1 MPQYTHTHASV
12 AWFMKRGYL
21 LSLALI
27 ILVGPLLPGCA
38 STTVDKLLSVASRGV
53 SVAEE
58 NDELL
63 IGALKKQIEVEIEN
77 INQSFD
83 RDVGLVASGSLTH
96 PDGTAISLDAGW
108 VKEARKGYFLLLKG
122 KYNQLCD
129 LERTRNKIKGN
140 LKTVRELINHA
151 GEINKLYM
159 TNHQRIQLLS
169 DQMRSQVADS
179 FHEPNN

>member
-1 MPQYTHTHASV
+1 MRKYTYLHESV
-12 AWFMKRGYL
+12 TWFVKRGSL
-21 LSLALI
+21 LSPALL
-27 ILVGPLLPGCA
+27 ILVGTLLPGCA
-38 STTVDKLLSVASRGV
+38 STTVDELLSVASRGV
-53 SVAEE
+53 SAAEE

-83 RDVGLVASGSLTH
+83 RDVDLVASGSLTH

-108 VKEARKGYFLLLKG
+108 VKEARKGYFLLLKA

-159 TNHQRIQLLS
+159 TNYQRIQILS
-169 DQMRSQVADS
+169 DQLRNRIAESLPGSND
-179 FHEPNN
+179 